1 VLIDVDVVPY
11 ISPESPL
18 YLRYISPISGAVL
31 IDVDVGHVAG
41 PVPVLHSGNL
51 GAQLGLGLGL

>member
-1 VLIDVDVVPY
+1 MLIDVDVEPY

-18 YLRYISPISGAVL
+18 YLPYISPISGAVL

-41 PVPVLHSGNL
+41 PVHVLHSGNL
-51 GAQLGLGLGL
+51 GAQ